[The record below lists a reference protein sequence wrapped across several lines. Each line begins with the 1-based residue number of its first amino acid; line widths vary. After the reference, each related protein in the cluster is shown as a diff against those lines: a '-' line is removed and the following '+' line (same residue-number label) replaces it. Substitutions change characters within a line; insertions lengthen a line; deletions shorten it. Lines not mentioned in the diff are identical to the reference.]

1 LVVWIFGFKLTE
13 KILSGGGKGDLKKV
27 PTVTG
32 ISHLRGG
39 TFTPYVET
47 TLSFILKINNI
58 QIEAEARVTS

>member
-1 LVVWIFGFKLTE
+1 MVILDLRIQITE

-47 TLSFILKINNI
+47 TLAFILKINNI